1 MRSAFFRFFRVHFSA
16 IFFNFFSLSSSR
28 ILRCFLEAE
37 KSFFKKKLDRMPSGH
52 IIGECGKN
60 ERDLPVEEDLTLSER
75 DFGLL
80 FFTVGNGA

>member
-1 MRSAFFRFFRVHFSA
+1 
-16 IFFNFFSLSSSR
+16 
-28 ILRCFLEAE
+28 
-37 KSFFKKKLDRMPSGH
+37 MPSGH

>member
-1 MRSAFFRFFRVHFSA
+1 
-16 IFFNFFSLSSSR
+16 
-28 ILRCFLEAE
+28 
-37 KSFFKKKLDRMPSGH
+37 MPSGH

-60 ERDLPVEEDLTLSER
+60 EWDLPVEQDLTLSER